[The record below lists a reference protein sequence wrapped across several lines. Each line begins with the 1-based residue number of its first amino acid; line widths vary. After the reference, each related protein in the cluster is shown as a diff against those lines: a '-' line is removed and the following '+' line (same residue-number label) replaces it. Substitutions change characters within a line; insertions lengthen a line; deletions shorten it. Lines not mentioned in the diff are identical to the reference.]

1 MRYQKPKP
9 FEIQV
14 PRIFRPTLW
23 HQEHVMA
30 ENRQKIRTSGAEPC
44 ACGQPSTTFDVDLY
58 RWLCAPCAEADYQR
72 LRAVVAQEQQLC
84 TPPNDR
90 FTRRIC

>member
-1 MRYQKPKP
+1 MKYRRERIVEMPKPKL
-9 FEIQV
+9 V
-14 PRIFRPTLW
+14 RPTLW

-30 ENRQKIRTSGAEPC
+30 ENRQKIRTSGAELC

-90 FTRRIC
+90 STRRIC